1 MADPNALYSYLG
13 NDPQLL
19 PHLISWTEEWGQI
32 TYRSDVNTFTDE
44 EIQKAGYTGPYS
56 IPSYDIKY
64 ETVNWN
70 NETLQ
75 YDIIEK
81 SYDELIQKFIENVDD
96 LIYKVENLLVQFI
109 LNPTYVSNNKK
120 TEFESYKTKLSD
132 IKENLPKTREE
143 IVNFS
148 WPEIPEYDR
157 LSSITIDTIVSG
169 FSTCINTNE
178 LNMIM
183 LANDLDLN
191 YLHSDDQDI
200 IMAAGDEALKK
211 NTQSCQ

>member
-1 MADPNALYSYLG
+1 VLDSKLLYSYQG
-13 NDPQLL
+13 NEPQPL
-19 PHLISWTEEWGQI
+19 PHQIFWVEEWGQI
-32 TYRSDVNTFTDE
+32 TYRTDVNTFTDE
-44 EIQKAGYTGPYS
+44 EIGRAGYTGPYS
-56 IPSYDIKY
+56 IPTCNRLY
-64 ETVNWN
+64 EYISWN

-96 LIYKVENLLVQFI
+96 LIYKVENLIVEFI

-120 TEFESYKTKLSD
+120 IEFESYKTKLND
-132 IKENLPKTREE
+132 IRENLPKTKKE

-148 WPEIPEYDR
+148 WPEVPEYDR
-157 LSSITIDTIVSG
+157 LSTITIDTIVSG
-169 FSTCINTNE
+169 FSTCVNTNE

-183 LANDLDLN
+183 IENDLNLN

-211 NTQSCQ
+211 NTQS